1 MWTFLAALTAA
12 AAAGGFTG
20 LVIQDFGSAEANN
33 RLQKAYKNF
42 KNSTKGTE
50 AENIDIEQMFGYLR
64 AGGIITESDYSRYL
78 NDYKDFEK
86 QLADKDDEEIWRFF
100 QSGKKMNEAI
110 EMYELLAEHYPDF
123 QKATSFSLQEVLN
136 QSGIKVNNA
145 ALPPYLQVNA
155 DPTFE
160 EAEPMKLW
168 TTQELADLHDLNI
181 DANYYYD
188 AIKQGTEANKNLA
201 MFKADQAINAAGT
214 NDTVDRNTYL
224 NNIRGVKSDAIA
236 KGATMGAQAANEIL
250 ANRNA
255 VSSAISKQ
263 NDVINNAYNSV
274 LSSVRA
280 DADARLSATD
290 YTNSLIKSLAND
302 INTLYANDAIRY
314 GQDMLSAAE
323 RYGADMDVINAQR
336 AANASMWSNYQVGQ
350 ANINAANSTLNDYAF
365 MFDNVLMPKNDYNMT
380 QSFLDLFDYVK
391 QNQTGYGRFAT
402 MQNEAN
408 KQ

>member
-1 MWTFLAALTAA
+1 MAALTTIALIALGTAA
-12 AAAGGFTG
+12 LGSAGHRVGSTHYNIDDLHDAHKRYMDVTKAAGYD
-20 LVIQDFGSAEANN
+20 VDIK
-33 RLQKAYKNF
+33 LQL
-42 KNSTKGTE
+42 G
-50 AENIDIEQMFGYLR
+50 DLR
-64 AGGIITESDYSRYL
+64 ARNLITEGDYERYINIVDEVEKEMKDEGSDLWWATTHNHKVLKQATELYNVLADNYPDYRDVTKESLEEALRSSGIIS
-78 NDYKDFEK
+78 
-86 QLADKDDEEIWRFF
+86 AD
-100 QSGKKMNEAI
+100 A
-110 EMYELLAEHYPDF
+110 P
-123 QKATSFSLQEVLN
+123 T
-136 QSGIKVNNA
+136 
-145 ALPPYLQVNA
+145 PPILQVDA
-155 DPTFE
+155 APTFE

-181 DANYYYD
+181 DADYYYD

-336 AANASMWSNYQVGQ
+336 AANANMLADYYRGQ
-350 ANINAANSTLNDYAF
+350 ASINASNALGNDYLY
-365 MFDNVLMPKNDYNMT
+365 MYENVLLPKNDYNPT
-380 QSFLDLFDYVK
+380 QSALELFDYIK
-391 QNQTGYGRFAT
+391 RNQTGYGRFAT